1 MIDIMKPSER
11 WCPDLNKKSAGGPA
25 AVIEIGSSAVRMRV
39 SQLRRGEIETLDALE
54 YPVYLG
60 HEVFNDGRISFEGL
74 RLLSSILEKFTAA
87 LADYGCKNVRVVSS
101 TVMREAENRSFVADQ
116 LKIHNNLNL
125 EILEYS
131 AEKALICSET
141 IRILRQQSK
150 LDMKDTVIAYV
161 GTGSIGIAL
170 FDGSAISVS
179 QNIPIGSLKL
189 HDTLSTL
196 NQESNAFYPV
206 IEEYLDIV
214 FNRVDIS
221 PEEIRSIV
229 LTGSDLDLVAFA
241 CGAEKSGDL
250 YTISAKKLRAAYN
263 EVRSMSY
270 SAIARRYNISEDR
283 AEILYTAL
291 SIYTGMLRLSRDQAK
306 IVCPDVDICD
316 VITRHMLVPGAQK
329 DYEAQTRTRAI
340 VPARRLAGKYTC
352 HGVHSAAVAAFA
364 TALFD
369 KMKKVHG
376 LSEDKKLILELA
388 AVLHSCGQYINVRTH
403 TQCSFD
409 LIKNFDIFG
418 LTSEQLLLTAFV
430 SGYNEFAVP
439 GSSDYRYLRLSEE
452 KRLEIAKL
460 VAIFRLSNALDKSK
474 RQKLRLNKIKIT
486 NDKLE
491 IKVDTADNALLEK
504 WAFEE
509 CAGFF
514 KEVFGLSPELHIRSN
529 LL

>member
-1 MIDIMKPSER
+1 MI
-11 WCPDLNKKSAGGPA
+11 
-25 AVIEIGSSAVRMRV
+25 
-39 SQLRRGEIETLDALE
+39 
-54 YPVYLG
+54 
-60 HEVFNDGRISFEGL
+60 F
-74 RLLSSILEKFTAA
+74 
-87 LADYGCKNVRVVSS
+87 
-101 TVMREAENRSFVADQ
+101 
-116 LKIHNNLNL
+116 
-125 EILEYS
+125 
-131 AEKALICSET
+131 
-141 IRILRQQSK
+141 
-150 LDMKDTVIAYV
+150 
-161 GTGSIGIAL
+161 
-170 FDGSAISVS
+170 
-179 QNIPIGSLKL
+179 
-189 HDTLSTL
+189 
-196 NQESNAFYPV
+196 
-206 IEEYLDIV
+206 
-214 FNRVDIS
+214 
-221 PEEIRSIV
+221 
-229 LTGSDLDLVAFA
+229 
-241 CGAEKSGDL
+241 
-250 YTISAKKLRAAYN
+250 SAKKLRAAYN

-329 DYEAQTRTRAI
+329 DYEAQTRTSAI
-340 VPARRLAGKYTC
+340 VSARRLAGKYNC

-364 TALFD
+364 RALFD